1 MAPMMWEELETDLG
15 AASARSMATLLH
27 PRSGI
32 LSHVRDLEINGTK
45 EGEDRLKLVIAAIPQ
60 DRVRSV
66 WTEFDMGT
74 LTLQLLL
81 LSQRKI
87 EYLSGFEW
95 LATPG
100 HSESSDL
107 DSKEH
112 YEWMGSSLL
121 EVLSIHLSTA
131 NRLESV
137 SRCCPKI
144 TNLSLLI
151 QPVSASRGT
160 GTSLSALFN
169 HLKEAPLFPNLTVLR
184 LWYLNMASPEGQ
196 TVCKSLNLS
205 KVRIL
210 EIRECY
216 PFVPFLEGLS
226 SFFTDNTGD
235 LDELLIEFPT
245 QLDQALETV
254 QAVEKLLRACPQLE
268 SLQLDLSQHGFVAED
283 CILAHCQTLTTLW
296 ISTGLSSLD
305 GFLSAKDMGSILGAC
320 NKLNALAINMPS
332 LGAVASLDTE
342 FVNMLVSSSPRIDR
356 SVADKIPE
364 CHLQKPQY
372 TDFPNFQSSEARL
385 VGPNS
390 RGMADLNPTHESHD
404 SVSSTDA
411 EHCQPDSAIH
421 G

>member
-1 MAPMMWEELETDLG
+1 
-15 AASARSMATLLH
+15 
-27 PRSGI
+27 
-32 LSHVRDLEINGTK
+32 
-45 EGEDRLKLVIAAIPQ
+45 
-60 DRVRSV
+60 
-66 WTEFDMGT
+66 
-74 LTLQLLL
+74 
-81 LSQRKI
+81 
-87 EYLSGFEW
+87 
-95 LATPG
+95 
-100 HSESSDL
+100 
-107 DSKEH
+107 
-112 YEWMGSSLL
+112 
-121 EVLSIHLSTA
+121 
-131 NRLESV
+131 
-137 SRCCPKI
+137 
-144 TNLSLLI
+144 
-151 QPVSASRGT
+151 
-160 GTSLSALFN
+160 
-169 HLKEAPLFPNLTVLR
+169 
-184 LWYLNMASPEGQ
+184 MASPEGQ

-226 SFFTDNTGD
+226 SFYTDNTGD

-342 FVNMLVSSSPRIDR
+342 FVNMLVSSSPHIDR